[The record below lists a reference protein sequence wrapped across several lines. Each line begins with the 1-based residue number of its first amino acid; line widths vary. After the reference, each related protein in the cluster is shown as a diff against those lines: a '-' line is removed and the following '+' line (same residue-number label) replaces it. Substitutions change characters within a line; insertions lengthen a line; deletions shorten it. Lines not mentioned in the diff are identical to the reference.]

1 MQSLQAPLLDP
12 AAAVAPYRKK
22 KIPKALREAVWTT
35 YSGRVFEHKCF
46 TSWCPNTITAFDFQT
61 GHNIP
66 ESKGGPTT
74 IDNLVP
80 LCSRCNSSMGDHYT
94 FTEWNSASLNAPPSA
109 APKPK
114 GLSRFFICF
123 KSAATVSPA
132 PLASLTT
139 TSTPEAPATGKS
151 QASRA
156 SSRAKP

>member
-1 MQSLQAPLLDP
+1 MQSLQAPLLEP
-12 AAAVAPYRKK
+12 APTPYRKK

-80 LCSRCNSSMGDHYT
+80 LCGRCNSSMGDHYT
-94 FTEWNSASLNAPPSA
+94 FTEWNAIAASA

-114 GLSRFFICF
+114 GLFRFFICF

-132 PLASLTT
+132 PVGSPTT